1 MTTSTQSRDKLGDR
15 GSKNNKL
22 STTVWEEY
30 EVERKKERI
39 EREENGDSRRGKDC
53 EMGSR

>member
-30 EVERKKERI
+30 EVERRKERI
-39 EREENGDSRRGKDC
+39 EREENGDSRREKDC